1 MSNFWLKHQAV
12 PNKSNNKPLNVS
24 SNANYTRKTNNMNRK
39 VYKPMAIRRGKS
51 TRKNLRR

>member
-24 SNANYTRKTNNMNRK
+24 SNNTRKANNNMNRK